1 MHPTPLEL
9 VRLTTE
15 YLAKRGVE
23 SPRLDAEVL
32 LAHVLGVPR
41 IQLYVQFERPLEA
54 VEVGAYRELV
64 RRRGQREPVAHLVGR
79 REFWSLEL
87 AVDGR
92 VLVPRPETERLVE
105 VSLERMGAAGRLVDL
120 GTGSGAILLA
130 LLSEQPGWTG
140 VGVDCSA
147 AALEV
152 AAANAA
158 HHGLGDRV
166 RWCQGNLFEP
176 LQGERFELI
185 VSNPPYIPRGEIA
198 GLQPEVAGYDPHLA
212 LDGGADGLD
221 LVRRIAAGAAEYLQP
236 GGVVALEF
244 GAGQQ
249 DDVRTLFAGAG
260 YLHVELRED
269 YAGIPRVVLAEAPR

>member
-1 MHPTPLEL
+1 MLPTPLEL
-9 VRLTTE
+9 IRLTTE
-15 YLAKRGVE
+15 YLAKCGVQ

-32 LAHVLGVPR
+32 LGHVLGVPR

-54 VEVGAYRELV
+54 AEVDAYRELV

-105 VSLERMGAAGRLVDL
+105 VSLERMGDAGWLADL

-152 AAANAA
+152 AEANAA
-158 HHGLGDRV
+158 RHGLGDRA
-166 RWCQGNLFEP
+166 RWCQGDLFGP
-176 LQGERFELI
+176 LQGERFGLI
-185 VSNPPYIPRGEIA
+185 VSNPPYIPSGEIA
-198 GLQPEVAGYDPHLA
+198 GLQPEVVGYDPHLA
-212 LDGGADGLD
+212 LDGGIDGLD
-221 LVRRIAAGAAEYLQP
+221 LVRRIAAGAAGHLQP
-236 GGVVALEF
+236 GGAVALEF
-244 GAGQQ
+244 GAGQH
-249 DDVRTLFAGAG
+249 DAVRTLFEGAG
-260 YLHVELRED
+260 YRNVSIHED
-269 YAGIPRVVLAEAPR
+269 YGGRPRVLLAEAPV